1 MILPHDSLRV
11 EQQLR
16 ANWIVSELARL
27 LGCPTTEEPPLE
39 SPEFKLLGT
48 EHDGWEIH
56 AYLELE
62 EAGLDRPLGDWV
74 LILSRGETRAFRVFQ
89 GDDFR
94 PPADHIRRFV
104 REAAYRRR
112 WLS

>member
-1 MILPHDSLRV
+1 MILLQDSLRA
-11 EQQLR
+11 EEQLR
-16 ANWIVSELARL
+16 ANWIVSDLARL

-39 SPEFKLLGT
+39 SFGINLLGA
-48 EHDGWEIH
+48 EHEGWEIH

-62 EAGLDRPLGDWV
+62 EEDLDRPLGDWV
-74 LILSRGETRAFRVFQ
+74 LILSRGETRSFRVLQ

-94 PPADHIRRFV
+94 PAADHIRQFV